1 MLGLCVGDREARAD
15 GQRGELIDS
24 VAAGTPVRKLLLI
37 EALGHARV
45 PFLGYRPDHRAGSSW
60 PQSTRIVQRKRRP
73 TSNKAE
79 AAYNRTRMVERRR
92 EVMERWAA
100 FAYVTV
106 NFAT

>member
-45 PFLGYRPDHRAGSSW
+45 PFLGYRPDLLRGKQDEKTYCLTGNVPETSSVAS
-60 PQSTRIVQRKRRP
+60 PSVKG
-73 TSNKAE
+73 
-79 AAYNRTRMVERRR
+79 
-92 EVMERWAA
+92 
-100 FAYVTV
+100 
-106 NFAT
+106 